1 MCVWVCFWL
10 LFFYYYTFT
19 FFVIWNIN
27 FDNKGSKKWTNKK
40 NKWINNKKRGEKQR
54 KNVLRYNNKWTKEW
68 NWDEKRKEDSKQ
80 ENPWYNYHVQL
91 DYQTHKHTSQRR
103 EKRKNKCWKL
113 YTENVFGM
121 YRIVKHAKIRSK
133 ETREKKSGCKEKL
146 FVQNNIFLSATRKKA
161 KRKVWYLKVGKNSIK
176 RRREQDTN
184 HIFCYMHYTFHFS
197 FRSLCVLLMCVGF
210 AIMSLENG
218 LLKFICKM
226 NRKKNC
232 SLILD
237 FFAFVFVSCNF
248 PRPTLSKNI
257 EFYVMDV

>member
-1 MCVWVCFWL
+1 MFCA
-10 LFFYYYTFT
+10 T
-19 FFVIWNIN
+19 IIN
-27 FDNKGSKKWTNKK
+27 ERKSEIGTRNEKRIRNKK
-40 NKWINNKKRGEKQR
+40 IRDTTIMYSLTIKHIN
-54 KNVLRYNNKWTKEW
+54 
-68 NWDEKRKEDSKQ
+68 
-80 ENPWYNYHVQL
+80 
-91 DYQTHKHTSQRR
+91 THLNDAKR
-103 EKRKNKCWKL
+103 EKINA
-113 YTENVFGM
+113 EN
-121 YRIVKHAKIRSK
+121 YIPKTYQIVKHAKIRSK

-146 FVQNNIFLSATRKKA
+146 FVQNNIFLSATRKKV

-197 FRSLCVLLMCVGF
+197 FRSLCVLLVCVGF

-218 LLKFICKM
+218 LLKLICKM